1 MTNTATNEK
10 SLEHLLARELR
21 ALDIQSERDRNAEF
35 HLEVER
41 LLSQFGF
48 SARDAA
54 QILLADRP
62 PQEDPSQRPG
72 RATASLKVFRN
83 PYTRETLKTRS
94 FNHHTLNEWRKRHGR
109 LTVQTWRIK

>member
-1 MTNTATNEK
+1 MANNTVATEK

-21 ALDIQSERDRNAEF
+21 ALDMQSEQDRNAEF
-35 HLEVER
+35 QHEVEH
-41 LLSQFGF
+41 LLDQFGF

-54 QILLADRP
+54 QILLGDRP
-62 PQEDPSQRPG
+62 QDDPGQRAG
-72 RATASLKVFRN
+72 RARASVKVFRN

-109 LTVQTWRIK
+109 LTVQTWRVK

>member
-1 MTNTATNEK
+1 MTNTATTEK

-41 LLSQFGF
+41 LLGQFGF
-48 SARDAA
+48 SARDAV
-54 QILLADRP
+54 QILLADQ
-62 PQEDPSQRPG
+62 PQDDPSQRSG
-72 RATASLKVFRN
+72 RATASVKVFRN